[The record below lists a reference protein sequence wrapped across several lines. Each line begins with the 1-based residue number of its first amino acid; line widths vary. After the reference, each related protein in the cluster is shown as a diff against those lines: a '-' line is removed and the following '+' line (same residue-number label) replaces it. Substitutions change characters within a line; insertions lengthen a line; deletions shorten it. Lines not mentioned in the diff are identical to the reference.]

1 MDFVGCAVK
10 QGDIYEFYNTNIYFC
25 FYAAKLVLVLFDML
39 IRECA
44 FVFMYNKKSKSKRHS
59 SHFC

>member
-1 MDFVGCAVK
+1 MDFVGYAGK

-25 FYAAKLVLVLFDML
+25 FYAAKLVLVLSDML

-44 FVFMYNKKSKSKRHS
+44 FVL
-59 SHFC
+59 